1 MPTPIRT
8 LGCVPKDSSAAT
20 NLQLTTIT
28 AEEEEII
35 ETNLFKDE
43 DNKLFLATGYRYT
56 FAHQRGF
63 PYPWCAKKHGR
74 KGWIVRDC
82 PPPTFS
88 CATNYV
94 GATGSRPLLSSQ
106 HRHSTTKGGVEFE
119 GWKQAKKVLNSRQML
134 LQRFGLQG
142 KSLAEHQLGG
152 AVAVSGA
159 STENNE
165 NAAQRAIDNWF
176 HQTPAVMK
184 QKRKVHQETMQSIAE
199 KKREREEVDLRRKQ
213 REESREMKGNEKMRK
228 RHKILEK
235 QRPQCQEVVIEKN
248 AANEESEGAAY
259 LGSGTPESPHRHNS
273 SEQPTLSSPSRTK
286 RKGTHPKRDNKYR
299 HIERSFI
306 ENQSLLLSPVQQTH
320 DSHSLLLPPST
331 TPTRMT
337 TTHDT
342 TNNPL
347 PISPTRMKYK
357 RTQPRKNQQYNSQ
370 CNSIILGEDPVM
382 DQMIEDIVKEFTTEA
397 RPNLFD
403 GGAVSALREAAMDMV
418 VHSREEKDRLTSAG
432 SSSAANSSSP
442 HLDHDEKRMEF
453 MIEQLIGE
461 VAHDS
466 GCKFEGDA
474 LEALKMAA
482 REIVT
487 NDNDSTPVTGQS
499 DQPSTEAVAANI
511 GEGKKEE
518 PSPTNALFHDIQ
530 PLQLENE
537 DSNMSEIGGM
547 IAQLVDDLGKE
558 SDIQFDSSAVE
569 ALKKASRLV

>member
-1 MPTPIRT
+1 
-8 LGCVPKDSSAAT
+8 
-20 NLQLTTIT
+20 
-28 AEEEEII
+28 
-35 ETNLFKDE
+35 
-43 DNKLFLATGYRYT
+43 
-56 FAHQRGF
+56 
-63 PYPWCAKKHGR
+63 
-74 KGWIVRDC
+74 
-82 PPPTFS
+82 
-88 CATNYV
+88 
-94 GATGSRPLLSSQ
+94 
-106 HRHSTTKGGVEFE
+106 
-119 GWKQAKKVLNSRQML
+119 
-134 LQRFGLQG
+134 
-142 KSLAEHQLGG
+142 
-152 AVAVSGA
+152 
-159 STENNE
+159 
-165 NAAQRAIDNWF
+165 
-176 HQTPAVMK
+176 
-184 QKRKVHQETMQSIAE
+184 
-199 KKREREEVDLRRKQ
+199 
-213 REESREMKGNEKMRK
+213 
-228 RHKILEK
+228 
-235 QRPQCQEVVIEKN
+235 
-248 AANEESEGAAY
+248 
-259 LGSGTPESPHRHNS
+259 
-273 SEQPTLSSPSRTK
+273 
-286 RKGTHPKRDNKYR
+286 
-299 HIERSFI
+299 
-306 ENQSLLLSPVQQTH
+306 
-320 DSHSLLLPPST
+320 
-331 TPTRMT
+331 
-337 TTHDT
+337 
-342 TNNPL
+342 
-347 PISPTRMKYK
+347 
-357 RTQPRKNQQYNSQ
+357 
-370 CNSIILGEDPVM
+370 M

-466 GCKFEGDA
+466 GCNFEGDA